1 MPGQATAGQLQAAA
15 LSVRVIYQS
24 ASTAPCCVHMV
35 FPLTRSAEQ
44 CYDAFRKVN
53 SSAKECERTPNSL
66 YHNKHRIILHR
77 FPLSNNLLYLRQK
90 NEKERSAYVRI
101 KNQDAYHLLNESHQK
116 PKPKPRRQHIT
127 HKKNRPTATATSYQ
141 DTMVEW
147 MHYIAAMV
155 RRVTMQGVVYTVSDA
170 TRSYPY
176 HC

>member
-90 NEKERSAYVRI
+90 NEKEISVRTYQESRCISSAKRVAP
-101 KNQDAYHLLNESHQK
+101 KTETETEETAYYSQEK
-116 PKPKPRRQHIT
+116 
-127 HKKNRPTATATSYQ
+127 
-141 DTMVEW
+141 
-147 MHYIAAMV
+147 
-155 RRVTMQGVVYTVSDA
+155 
-170 TRSYPY
+170 
-176 HC
+176 